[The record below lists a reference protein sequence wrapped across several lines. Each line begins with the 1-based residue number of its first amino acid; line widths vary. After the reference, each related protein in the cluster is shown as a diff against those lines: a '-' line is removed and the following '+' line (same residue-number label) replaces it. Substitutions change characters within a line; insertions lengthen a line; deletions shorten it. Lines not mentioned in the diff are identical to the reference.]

1 MEQGIDV
8 FNEKVPVLEVP
19 QQAHIEQ
26 YPQPEAHR
34 LKCPLASGN
43 AGGQKIVYKNGDN
56 DNQKIAGIKIPIEK
70 QRGSDEEQPLIDGIF
85 QTREQIV
92 PQQHQGQKGE
102 EKDIG

>member
-8 FNEKVPVLEVP
+8 FNEKVPVLEVA
-19 QQAHIEQ
+19 QQVHIEH

-34 LKCPLASGN
+34 LKFPLAPGN
-43 AGGQKIVYKNGDN
+43 AGGQKIVYKDGDN
-56 DNQKIAGIKIPIEK
+56 DDDQVAGIKIPIEK
-70 QRGSDEEQPLIDGIF
+70 QRGSDEEHPLIDGIF